1 MSGAPHIA
9 PLSALMDKVCDR
21 EDIAARIAKLPQPV
35 VFTNGVFDVLHRGH
49 VAYLHE
55 ARQLGGSLVVA
66 VNSDASARMLGKGPD
81 RPLNKAEDRAAVLAG
96 LASVSLVTFF
106 DERTPVALIKEAR
119 PDLYVKGG
127 DYDMETLEETA
138 VVRSWGGESLA
149 IPFVDGYSTTSLV
162 KRIRTGQSAG
172 ATPQAAALTSPRK
185 AAFLDRDGV
194 INLDRAYVHQWDEFE
209 FVPGAVDA
217 MRRLREAGYV
227 LIVVTNQSGLARGMY
242 TEAQFQAL
250 TTQMRA
256 ALKDAGAEVEAVYHC
271 PHHPKGTVAEL
282 ARDCDCRKPEPGMI
296 LQAAREHGLS
306 LAQSFMVGDKPSD
319 IEAARAAG
327 VGHAYIVQ
335 SDNAESVGADADGL
349 AGADAAYA
357 DLAACVDAL
366 LKG

>member
-1 MSGAPHIA
+1 MSGQGTH
-9 PLSALMDKVCDR
+9 LTDKICAR
-21 EDIAARIAKLPQPV
+21 EDIAARIAELPKPV

-49 VAYLHE
+49 VSYLHA

-81 RPLNKAEDRAAVLAG
+81 RPLNQDIDRAAVLAG

-106 DERTPVALIKEAR
+106 DERTPVELIKQAR

-127 DYDMETLEETA
+127 DYDMETLEETR
-138 VVRSWGGESLA
+138 VVRSWGGEALA
-149 IPFVDGYSTTSLV
+149 IPFVDGFSTTSLV
-162 KRIRTGQSAG
+162 QRIRAGQSSD
-172 ATPQAAALTSPRK
+172 TAAAAKHPSALTSPRK

-242 TEAQFQAL
+242 TEAQFQELTRRMREAL
-250 TTQMRA
+250 A
-256 ALKDAGAEVEAVYHC
+256 AAGAEVEAVYHC
-271 PHHPKGTVAEL
+271 PHHPKGQVPEL
-282 ARDCDCRKPEPGMI
+282 AVDCDCRKPEPGMI
-296 LQAAREHGLS
+296 LQAVREHGLS
-306 LAQSFMVGDKPSD
+306 LEQSFMVGDKPSD

-327 VGHAYIVQ
+327 LGHAYIVQ
-335 SDNAESVGADADGL
+335 SDNAESTDGL

-357 DLAACVDAL
+357 DLAECVDAL
-366 LKG
+366 LKSA